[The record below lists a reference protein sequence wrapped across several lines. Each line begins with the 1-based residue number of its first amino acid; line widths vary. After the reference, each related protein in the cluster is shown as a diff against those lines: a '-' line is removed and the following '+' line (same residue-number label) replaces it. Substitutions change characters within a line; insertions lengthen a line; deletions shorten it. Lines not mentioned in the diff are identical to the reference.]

1 MKTDPDCIFCK
12 IVAGQ
17 VPARRIYE
25 DEHLLVFPDI
35 NPAAP
40 IHLLV
45 VPKTHLVNLDEASAE
60 QQALLGNMLLIAPR
74 LARERGATNG
84 YRVVVNNGADGGQE
98 VFHLHMHILGGPRP
112 WNRL

>member
-1 MKTDPDCIFCK
+1 MKTDPHCIFCK

-17 VPARRIYE
+17 VPARRVYE
-25 DEHLLVFPDI
+25 DENLLAFPDI

-40 IHLLV
+40 VHLLV

-60 QQALLGNMLLIAPR
+60 HQVLLGNMLLLAPR
-74 LARERGATNG
+74 LARQGGATNG
-84 YRVVVNNGADGGQE
+84 YRVVFNNGADGGQE
-98 VFHLHMHILGGPRP
+98 VFHMHMHILGGPRP